1 MRYYVLTEDGEFM
14 YETHNF
20 DSAMD
25 YACDA
30 LERYVLNTVLIR
42 DNFTSKVL
50 KVHFSDRAFT
60 IEGPEYGDWEDE
72 SNGEQAGL
80 C

>member
-1 MRYYVLTEDGEFM
+1 MRYYVLTEDGEFL

-25 YACDA
+25 YAHDA
-30 LERYVLNTVLIR
+30 LERYVPNVVLIQ
-42 DNFTSKVL
+42 DNETRKVQ
-50 KVHFSDRAFT
+50 KVHFSDRA
-60 IEGPEYGDWEDE
+60 IEGLEDGDCDDE